1 MTQTERHVQ
10 PGTIT
15 ELCNPSA
22 KIILFELQL
31 AANPFDNL
39 KPEKGVEVH
48 PPKNDIPIGGKR
60 VQNCACPGMKISRK
74 NRVVFRNRYTDILVR
89 CLGPETDMGVCIAQ
103 GRIRIAQISMDH
115 PGPGKFVAIQVSAF
129 DSVRPDNLEEIVAMH
144 ERFQSLSVAIQVD
157 DVNGDIP
164 VGIDHRFVPRP
175 HGTSK
180 NLDSKEQTTTQSEIL
195 DNLARGAK
203 SCVPVRNTKIFRL
216 HLGIEILNL
225 PLKTLT
231 FHPDINQAAVR

>member
-1 MTQTERHVQ
+1 
-10 PGTIT
+10 
-15 ELCNPSA
+15 
-22 KIILFELQL
+22 
-31 AANPFDNL
+31 
-39 KPEKGVEVH
+39 
-48 PPKNDIPIGGKR
+48 
-60 VQNCACPGMKISRK
+60 
-74 NRVVFRNRYTDILVR
+74 
-89 CLGPETDMGVCIAQ
+89 
-103 GRIRIAQISMDH
+103 
-115 PGPGKFVAIQVSAF
+115 
-129 DSVRPDNLEEIVAMH
+129 MH
-144 ERFQSLSVAIQVD
+144 ERLQSLSVAIQVD

-164 VGIDHRFVPRP
+164 VGIDHRLVPRP

-231 FHPDINQAAVR
+231 FHPDINQAAVQ